1 MISGIAFGKNL
12 WNHAYNSARNYY
24 YAYNNVI
31 SNKGTALRYITFDDV
46 VSFCKKGISG
56 IEYIFTVPVISNNR
70 NKILYMV
77 E

>member
-1 MISGIAFGKNL
+1 M
-12 WNHAYNSARNYY
+12 WNHAYNSARNYFN
-24 YAYNNVI
+24 AYNNPNSNAIVN

-46 VSFCKKGISG
+46 VSFCKKSISG
-56 IEYIFTVPVISNNR
+56 IEYTFTVPVISNNR